1 VTLPRASPEYHVVV
15 IRRGVTSWAWE
26 IYRDGEPL
34 PVPVKDENYKSRRMA
49 ELAGTVAL
57 REFLEAL
64 AREQDA

>member
-1 VTLPRASPEYHVVV
+1 VTLLRPAPEYRVVTS
-15 IRRGVTSWAWE
+15 RRGVTSWAWE

-34 PVPVKDENYKSRRMA
+34 PVPVKDGNYKSRRVA
-49 ELAGTVAL
+49 ELAGNVAL